1 MNLKF
6 RVINLETGQVTYHN
20 GIFNDKIDGNIRIDQ
35 YTGKHDIF
43 GEEIYEGDTVTHRIY
58 TYKKIKTLYDFF
70 EMLNDVRKWGWKED
84 GEKLGFEILKYPVER
99 QDKE

>member
-43 GEEIYEGDTVTHRIY
+43 GEEIYEGDTVTHRI
-58 TYKKIKTLYDFF
+58 IHVFF
-70 EMLNDVRKWGWKED
+70 CDSRWCYFNFNW
-84 GEKLGFEILKYPVER
+84 FIY
-99 QDKE
+99 